1 MIEFFDSLFA
11 WLALEYGAGPMYL
24 IGSKICGVL
33 CSFADIAMIWMLLR
47 LRDEVRGGVS
57 KRRYA
62 VLAVFA
68 ALTPTLLLPDVS
80 TDFFILQFIV
90 LGLPYM
96 ILVGTIAF
104 EAKHILRHIR
114 ETIAAG
120 AQRPLRDG

>member
-11 WLALEYGAGPMYL
+11 WAALEYGAGPMYL
-24 IGSKICGVL
+24 TGSKICGVL

-47 LRDEVRGGVS
+47 LRDELRGGRS
-57 KRRYA
+57 TRRYI

-68 ALTPTLLLPDVS
+68 ALTPTLFLPDVS
-80 TDFFILQFIV
+80 TNFFILQFIV

-96 ILVGTIAF
+96 ILVGTIAV

-114 ETIAAG
+114 EKIAAD
-120 AQRPLRDG
+120 ALRKER